1 MIEPTDMNG
10 STSVKKF
17 TSPVCG
23 QRSFD
28 SIWLPLATRTIARTR
43 RTKGRSGQRD
53 HKRCRSVTDASRA
66 RYLAVLRV
74 IRGASRGV
82 VTIRRATDWQSLMT
96 SCMNRACSLQN
107 SNGEWQRAIRIGSSR
122 TAVVRRPISPSTSKP
137 LERGAAPFPASPFRA
152 LSGLSLQFPLA
163 SGITLSIERCA
174 LSAPCLPGS
183 PMGFALP
190 SFALLLA

>member
-28 SIWLPLATRTIARTR
+28 SIWLPLATRTVARTR
-43 RTKGRSGQRD
+43 KTKGRSGQRD

-66 RYLAVLRV
+66 RYPAVLRA

-82 VTIRRATDWQSLMT
+82 VTIRRATDWQSLMHFLHEPRLLT
-96 SCMNRACSLQN
+96 P
-107 SNGEWQRAIRIGSSR
+107 E
-122 TAVVRRPISPSTSKP
+122 
-137 LERGAAPFPASPFRA
+137 LERGMAARHTHRQLQDSCGPPAYQPKHVETVGKSCSAISASPFRA
-152 LSGLSLQFPLA
+152 LSGLSLQFPLE
-163 SGITLSIERCA
+163 SGIALSIERSA
-174 LSAPCLPGS
+174 LSAPCLPG
-183 PMGFALP
+183 GAIGLGRVCG
-190 SFALLLA
+190 